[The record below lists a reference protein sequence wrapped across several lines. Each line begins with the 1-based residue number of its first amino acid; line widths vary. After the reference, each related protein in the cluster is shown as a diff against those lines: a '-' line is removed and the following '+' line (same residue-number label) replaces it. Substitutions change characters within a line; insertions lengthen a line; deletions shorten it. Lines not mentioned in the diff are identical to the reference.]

1 MGESVIIAMS
11 DVQLKKY
18 IKKHIKKA
26 ACTYLRQIQAPHSK
40 VNQIEYTNL
49 KSKHPSHSFNN
60 QQF

>member
-49 KSKHPSHSFNN
+49 KM
-60 QQF
+60 